1 MVKTQLVF
9 FDTYQEGLLGTAR
22 GLISFIPLVL
32 FGIMV
37 TNNNK
42 LPIWKKLTGVFIIS
56 FMLCS
61 AIAVQIPYNYTS
73 AIIYGALV
81 GLVVGATIFG
91 LAISTS
97 EDKLSRF
104 NQLLVII
111 FPLLT
116 APLSALTFGLS
127 TRWKLY

>member
-61 AIAVQIPYNYTS
+61 AIAVQIPHNYTS

-91 LAISTS
+91 LAISS

-111 FPLLT
+111 LPLLT